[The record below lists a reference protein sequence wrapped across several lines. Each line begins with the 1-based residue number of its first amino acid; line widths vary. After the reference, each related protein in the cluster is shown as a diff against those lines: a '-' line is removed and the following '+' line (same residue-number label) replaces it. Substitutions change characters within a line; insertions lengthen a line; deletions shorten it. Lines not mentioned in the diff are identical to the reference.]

1 MSPKRTG
8 ELEQLRAENEHL
20 IESRRQA
27 DEMRDQYMD
36 LFDAAPLAYLT
47 LDGAGVI
54 RDLNQAAADL
64 LAQGPHQKHVTGSR
78 LARFVREEH
87 RPTLTAHL
95 SQSAANSEALACE
108 LHLVDEVPIQ
118 LWTRRIKP
126 SLRLYACAIVDL
138 RTRQGFDAETR
149 RLTEAAHEAEIASRA
164 KDQFIASLSHEL
176 RTPLTPVLAAVSA
189 LHGRS
194 DVPPH
199 LRGICE
205 MIRRNILIETRLID
219 DLLDVSRITQGKMRL
234 DRQPTDVHATVGEVI
249 ETLDTEIRAK
259 HLSVG
264 LFLEAAR
271 RVASADAVKL
281 KQVLWNLVRNAVKFT
296 PVGGRIEIRS
306 WNDRDAPRCR
316 LHVEVSDDGLGFEPD
331 TGARLFAAFEQGDKA
346 GERNG
351 GLGLGL
357 AICKGILE
365 LHGGK
370 ISATS
375 RGSGLGARFVIEID
389 TVEALPARAPARMAP
404 RPGPDEPRPRIL
416 LVEDDEDTADV
427 LEELLQEAGYDVRSA
442 RSAKAALA
450 FDLDTID
457 LLISDIG
464 LPDISGLELMRT
476 LQTSRRVPGVALS
489 GYGTEADVQASR
501 EAGFSAHLTKPVEFD
516 RLLETIHRVG
526 APSLTDP
533 VL

>member
-1 MSPKRTG
+1 VSPKRTSA
-8 ELEQLRAENEHL
+8 LEQLRLENEQL
-20 IESRRQA
+20 IDSRRQA

-36 LFDAAPLAYLT
+36 LFDAGPLACLT

-54 RDLNQAAADL
+54 RDLNQAAAEL
-64 LAQGPHQKHVTGSR
+64 LAQGPHQKHVTGTR
-78 LARFVREEH
+78 LARFVREGD
-87 RPTLTAHL
+87 RKTLGAHL
-95 SQSAANSEALACE
+95 SMSAARPEAFACE
-108 LHLVDEVPIQ
+108 LQLLVDAVPVQ

-126 SLRLYACAIVDL
+126 GVRLYACAIVEL
-138 RTRQGFDAETR
+138 RTRQGFEAETR
-149 RLTEAAHEAEIASRA
+149 RLTEAAEEAQAASRA

-199 LRGICE
+199 LRDICE
-205 MIRRNILIETRLID
+205 MIRRNIQIETRLID

-234 DRQPTDVHATVGEVI
+234 DRQSTDVHATVGEVI
-249 ETLDTEIRAK
+249 ETLDTEIQAK

-264 LFLEAAR
+264 LFLEAVR
-271 RVASADAVKL
+271 HVASADAVKM

-296 PVGGRIEIRS
+296 PDGGRIEIRS
-306 WNDRDAPRCR
+306 WNDRDAPKCR
-316 LHVEVSDDGLGFEPD
+316 LHVEVSDNGLGFNPD
-331 TGARLFAAFEQGDKA
+331 LGARLFEAFEQGPQA
-346 GERNG
+346 AERNG

-365 LHGGK
+365 LHGGT

-389 TVEALPARAPARMAP
+389 TVEALPTRAPARMAP

-416 LVEDDEDTADV
+416 LVEDDEDTAEV

-450 FDLDTID
+450 FDIDTID

-476 LQTSRRVPGVALS
+476 MKISRPVRGVALS

-516 RLLETIHRVG
+516 RLLETIYRVSASG
-526 APSLTDP
+526 SL
-533 VL
+533 